1 MTGQMTIG
9 TMSPGE
15 VLVKEPFRRTL
26 PAETLTNYGQ
36 NFATGGYLAANLL
49 LGNSGRVLDA

>member
-1 MTGQMTIG
+1 MTIG